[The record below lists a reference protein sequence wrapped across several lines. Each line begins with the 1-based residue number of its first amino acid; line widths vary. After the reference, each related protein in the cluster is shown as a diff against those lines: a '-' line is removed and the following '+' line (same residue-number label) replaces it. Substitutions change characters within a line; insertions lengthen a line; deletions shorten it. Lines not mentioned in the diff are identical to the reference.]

1 LGGEGGEGGVGA
13 PHVHVEQVTT
23 RGGHDSPPED
33 LNYANQ
39 NIGEV
44 NELSRLR
51 LQYSDFLHNSNLR
64 GGGKCP
70 EEERST

>member
-1 LGGEGGEGGVGA
+1 VGGR
-13 PHVHVEQVTT
+13 PPLHVEQVTT

-33 LNYANQ
+33 LKYAYQ
-39 NIGEV
+39 NGVKV
-44 NELSRLR
+44 NESSRLR
-51 LQYSDFLHNSNLR
+51 LRHSDFLHTSNLR